1 MTSYLLAGPAAEP
14 VTLAEA
20 KAFLRV
26 DDSAEDAFIT
36 TLITAARLHVEGTT
50 GRALIAQTWRVSL
63 DDWPAN
69 REVQLPIGP
78 MVSLTSVTVFD
89 ADGVGTD
96 LSLVQFQP
104 ETNAVPARV
113 FLPSTIDGQ
122 PVMRDRAAIQID
134 YVAGYGTDPEDVPMD
149 IRQAVLSL
157 IGYWFEHRDAVVIA
171 GSGAIVPAG
180 FDRLISAY
188 RAIKL

>member
-63 DDWPAN
+63 DDWPTN

-89 ADGVGTD
+89 ADGVGSD

-113 FLPSTIDGQ
+113 FLPTTIDGQ